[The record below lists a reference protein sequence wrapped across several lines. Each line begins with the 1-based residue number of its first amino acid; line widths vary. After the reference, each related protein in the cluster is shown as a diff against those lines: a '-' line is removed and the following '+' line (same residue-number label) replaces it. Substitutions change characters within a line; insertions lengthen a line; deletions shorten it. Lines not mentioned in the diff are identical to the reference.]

1 MLIPWT
7 TLGRLRPACGHGDR
21 GISKSMLIPW
31 TTLGRLR
38 PACGHGDRGISK
50 SMLIPWTT
58 LGRLRPAC
66 GHGDRGISKSM
77 LIPWTTLGRLRP
89 ACGHGDRGIS
99 KSMLI
104 PWTTLGRLRPACGH
118 GHPYRSFRPDV
129 PRPPSGN
136 PRVDV
141 VPGHDT
147 RLSSTGLLAC
157 TTSCRLRMYCWPFG
171 HLGVCRWRA
180 ARNRLSVLT
189 ATEELTAFL
198 AAC

>member
-1 MLIPWT
+1 
-7 TLGRLRPACGHGDR
+7 
-21 GISKSMLIPW
+21 
-31 TTLGRLR
+31 
-38 PACGHGDRGISK
+38 
-50 SMLIPWTT
+50 MLIPWTT

-129 PRPPSGN
+129 PRPPLRESASRCC
-136 PRVDV
+136 PRARHPV
-141 VPGHDT
+141 VFDRAAGVHDL
-147 RLSSTGLLAC
+147 LSSSNVLLAFR
-157 TTSCRLRMYCWPFG
+157 SCL
-171 HLGVCRWRA
+171 VCRWRA
-180 ARNRLSVLT
+180 AQNRLSVLT
-189 ATEELTAFL
+189 ATYRAVTQGSGTTYAFV
-198 AAC
+198 